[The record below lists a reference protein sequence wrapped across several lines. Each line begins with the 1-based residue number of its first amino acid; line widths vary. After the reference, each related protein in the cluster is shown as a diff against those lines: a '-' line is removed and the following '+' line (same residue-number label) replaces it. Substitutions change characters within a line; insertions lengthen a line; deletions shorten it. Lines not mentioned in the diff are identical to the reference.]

1 MKELFTALAQSVR
14 CGVSAVLCTVTESQ
28 GSTPRGPGAMMAVFP
43 GGRIAGT
50 VGGGRVEYECIQRA
64 LHVLDEGADALERYV
79 LTPNQVA
86 DLGMICGGNQ
96 SVYFRFAAGGDGEAA
111 ALFERAAAL
120 FREQSDSWLFTRL
133 RPGGRA
139 ECDLFTQG
147 AFLFGR
153 FPAPDEGALPRLSP
167 RLADGVLIQPL
178 SRSETV
184 YVFGG
189 GHVSQALVPLLAAL
203 DFPVVVYDE
212 RPEFT
217 DPALF
222 PAALRT
228 VCAPYPALLEHID
241 PKPNDYAVVMT
252 RGHEGDYAVQRSLL
266 TRPMRYIGVIGSRR
280 KAALQRQRLLDEGFS
295 DEQLAVIH
303 SPVGLPIGAQT
314 PAEIA
319 VSVAAELIKLRSEN
333 G

>member
-1 MKELFTALAQSVR
+1 MKKLFGELALR
-14 CGVSAVLCTVTESQ
+14 MREGGRAVLCTVVESQ

-43 GGRIAGT
+43 DGGTLGT
-50 VGGGRVEYECIQRA
+50 VGGGRVEYEAIQRA
-64 LHVLDEGADALERYV
+64 LHAFDEGHDALERYV

-96 SVYFRFAAGGDGEAA
+96 SIYFLYIDGGDEQAA

-120 FREQSDSWLFTRL
+120 FHEQRDSWLFTQL

-139 ECDLFTQG
+139 EFDLYADG
-147 AFLFGR
+147 AFLLSR
-153 FPAPDEGALPRLSP
+153 FPLPDEAALPRLSP
-167 RLADGVLIQPL
+167 RLADGVLIQPI

-189 GHVSQALVPLLAAL
+189 GHVSQALVPLLATL

-252 RGHEGDYAVQRSLL
+252 RGHEGDHTVQRLLL
-266 TRPMRYIGVIGSRR
+266 TRPPRYIGVIGSHR
-280 KAALQRQRLLDEGFS
+280 KAALQHQRLLDEGCTEEALS
-295 DEQLAVIH
+295 IVH
-303 SPVGLPIGAQT
+303 SPIGLPIGAQT

-319 VSVAAELIKLRSEN
+319 VSVAAELIKIRSDE
-333 G
+333 

>member
-14 CGVSAVLCTVTESQ
+14 SGVSAVLCTVTESQ

-96 SVYFRFAAGGDGEAA
+96 SVYFRFAAGGDEEAA

-120 FREQSDSWLFTRL
+120 FRER
-133 RPGGRA
+133 
-139 ECDLFTQG
+139 DLFTQG

-153 FPAPDEGALPRLSP
+153 FPAPDVGALPRLSP
-167 RLADGVLIQPL
+167 WLADGVLIQPL

-228 VCAPYPALLEHID
+228 VCAPYPALPEHID

-252 RGHEGDYAVQRSLL
+252 RGHEGDFAVQRSLL
-266 TRPMRYIGVIGSRR
+266 TRPMRYIGVIGSHR

-295 DEQLAVIH
+295 DEQLAVVH